1 MAGRSAPKIHFF
13 FLMAGPA
20 PPASRPVV
28 VDTDTGV
35 DDAIAMLIL
44 LRAGAQVE
52 PVAVVS
58 VAGNVDVEAATRNA
72 AAVLR

>member
-1 MAGRSAPKIHFF
+1 MSSFSPQ
-13 FLMAGPA
+13 A

-35 DDAIAMLIL
+35 DDAIAMLIV